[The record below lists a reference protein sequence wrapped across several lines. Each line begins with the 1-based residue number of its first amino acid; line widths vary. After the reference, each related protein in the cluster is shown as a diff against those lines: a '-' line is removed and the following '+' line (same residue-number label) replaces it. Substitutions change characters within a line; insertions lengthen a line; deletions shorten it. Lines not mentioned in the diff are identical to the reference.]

1 MSRAYQARFVDELL
15 PGAWRAGHKSV
26 LLALPVGAG
35 KTKCSRLV
43 TQRLLA
49 LSGWDIAVVDHRKE
63 LTEQFS
69 AEFADLSPGVFWAGK
84 PSPIPSPLRIGGRD
98 TLIRREWVPLHD
110 KLFLVIDECFVA
122 GTLVDGQPIE
132 NIAVGDLV
140 WSATGEGELTRK
152 KVVRTFKKKPAAL
165 LKIYLENGTVLVCT
179 PEHPFYTGRAY
190 VPAANLQEGNLIYGQ
205 DPSMLL
211 VPSYCQLYNSPST
224 VCRTSL
230 LLTYMQSSVQSES
243 VQRNCREDKSQIR
256 CGTNASTQSN
266 AATRE
271 QRGDAYN
278 TARNKAQAHSAGRQR
293 QTSSSRTSRSI
304 QAINAAFSWLGLRIR
319 GGNGPAKKDKNS
331 SDMLQDR
338 CGASR
343 AQNCCGGGRK
353 QPSGFSSKSTG
364 SKERRLSSFTRVVRV
379 SFPQQGSPEQLA
391 LLSRYDYVYNIEV
404 EDTHT
409 YFVNGV
415 LVHNCHHV
423 AQQNTYG
430 KLIQRFRTLYRVV
443 YVLGLT
449 ATPYRLDG
457 KPLGKVFDTLI
468 EPTKPGD
475 LIDAGVLME
484 PVILR
489 RDAPDLEG
497 LHRAA
502 GDFIGT
508 ELEMRSR
515 KLVGN
520 VVEELKNWSDG
531 YPAVLR
537 AVSIAHS
544 KTLCERLTAAGF
556 RAAHMDGETSA
567 TERDELFARLAIGG
581 QRGAASGI
589 DVLCQ
594 VDIASEG
601 WNPPSD
607 YERVLRLP
615 HLWPSSDNPPPY
627 VPLCVLS
634 DCRPTLS
641 RSGYRQFEGRGSR
654 PTGDTIQTSRG
665 PMAALPKPWFR
676 LISHSENWRRFG
688 FLRDHYGFSLETGE
702 VAGEA
707 RQPRDK
713 SGLLNCR
720 YCLKCLSVWPNT
732 VQACTCGAALV
743 EPKAAPEE
751 TREKLVPVGAAQ
763 GATDG
768 QRVGYLVGL
777 WLSHFK
783 KNAARAAMGQ
793 PPISER
799 QIAAIYHSYS
809 GRWPTTTDM
818 QAAKAAAL
826 ATKNAAKP
834 NI

>member
-110 KLFLVIDECFVA
+110 KLFLVIDEA
-122 GTLVDGQPIE
+122 
-132 NIAVGDLV
+132 
-140 WSATGEGELTRK
+140 
-152 KVVRTFKKKPAAL
+152 
-165 LKIYLENGTVLVCT
+165 
-179 PEHPFYTGRAY
+179 
-190 VPAANLQEGNLIYGQ
+190 
-205 DPSMLL
+205 
-211 VPSYCQLYNSPST
+211 
-224 VCRTSL
+224 
-230 LLTYMQSSVQSES
+230 
-243 VQRNCREDKSQIR
+243 
-256 CGTNASTQSN
+256 
-266 AATRE
+266 
-271 QRGDAYN
+271 
-278 TARNKAQAHSAGRQR
+278 
-293 QTSSSRTSRSI
+293 
-304 QAINAAFSWLGLRIR
+304 
-319 GGNGPAKKDKNS
+319 
-331 SDMLQDR
+331 
-338 CGASR
+338 
-343 AQNCCGGGRK
+343 
-353 QPSGFSSKSTG
+353 
-364 SKERRLSSFTRVVRV
+364 
-379 SFPQQGSPEQLA
+379 
-391 LLSRYDYVYNIEV
+391 
-404 EDTHT
+404 
-409 YFVNGV
+409 
-415 LVHNCHHV
+415 HHV

-430 KLIQRFRTLYRVV
+430 KLLQRFRTLYRVV

-489 RDAPDLEG
+489 RDAPDLDG
-497 LHRAA
+497 LHKQG

-515 KLVGN
+515 RLVGN

-556 RAAHMDGETSA
+556 RAAHMDGGTPA

-654 PTGDTIQTSRG
+654 PTSDTIQTSRG
-665 PMAALPKPWFR
+665 PVAALPKPWFR

-720 YCLKCLSVWPNT
+720 YCPKCLSVWPNT
-732 VQACTCGAALV
+732 VAACSCGAALV

-751 TREKLVPVGAAQ
+751 TREKLVPVGATQ

-783 KNAARAAMGQ
+783 KNAARAATGQ
-793 PPISER
+793 PPISEA
-799 QIAAIYHSYS
+799 QIRAIYHSYS
-809 GRWPTTTDM
+809 GRWPTTADM

-834 NI
+834 ST